1 VSGFLPEE
9 QQFLDEA
16 FACLQESRRTFTESV
31 ALQQA
36 WSADYQLSL
45 NFDERFVKAQPGN
58 RVVSPHYRL
67 REHRLANQR
76 LLSDLLDGSWDGVDL
91 DSRLAVLDEEE
102 GGHHVFYPHDTRLKK
117 RQGRWEALV
126 ETDIFLEPVQKS
138 ALDALLP
145 YLLCA
150 WLDEDNEP
158 RTLQGIKGILA
169 QVGWSEVSR
178 PDALK
183 VVRSW
188 LSGITQLRRVGQD
201 SWLPVELLPPPI
213 TRTRLQVLP
222 IRTMRSEEM
231 RAQDAQCARTPGKQ
245 AGQAYL
251 PLAPRGADPVIV
263 GGEVTNM
270 HAQWTTT
277 LRTVNIQE
285 GFLTVPAGA
294 RAVYPIAAPRQG
306 AHTHLEAMWHEDGER
321 FVLWLDRQ
329 LHLLYGPGLLAKIA
343 WGSAP
348 GDTLRIVWAPD
359 VLTIFAAGHDE
370 QVERE
375 EARLIDPTCL
385 KNLRGGLGENYRD
398 SLQRILRAVPEGLT
412 RQEIGQALVERLGH
426 TVHHGTVLALLSC
439 GGFVQQGGR
448 WLAASD
454 EAAARRALRAV
465 LVATLL
471 PPGDEADAYVAF
483 SGEQTRRTV
492 KAIVHRLE
500 EIEHSL

>member
-1 VSGFLPEE
+1 MSGFLPEE

-16 FACLQESRRTFTESV
+16 FARLQGSRRTFTESV

-58 RVVSPHYRL
+58 KAVSPHYRL

-76 LLSDLLDGSWDGVDL
+76 LVSDLLDGSWDGVDL
-91 DSRLAVLDEEE
+91 DSRLAALDEEE
-102 GGHHVFYPHDTRLKK
+102 GGHHVFYPHDTRLKS
-117 RQGRWEALV
+117 RQGRWEAVV
-126 ETDIFLEPVQKS
+126 EVDIPLEPAQKS
-138 ALDALLP
+138 ELDALLP
-145 YLLCA
+145 HLLRA
-150 WLDEDNEP
+150 WDEDNKP
-158 RTLQGIKGILA
+158 CTLRDIEKLLVQADWPEAG
-169 QVGWSEVSR
+169 R

-183 VVRSW
+183 IVRSW
-188 LSGITQLRRVGQD
+188 LSGVAQLRRVGQD
-201 SWLPVELLPPPI
+201 SWLPVGLLPAPI
-213 TRTRLQVLP
+213 SRTRLQVLP
-222 IRTMRSEEM
+222 VRTMRSEEM
-231 RAQDAQCARTPGKQ
+231 QAQDAQFARIPGKQ

-251 PLAPRGADPVIV
+251 PVAPRGADPVIV

-270 HAQWTTT
+270 YAQWATT

-294 RAVYPIAAPRQG
+294 RAVYPLAVPQPG
-306 AHTHLEAMWHEDGER
+306 AHTLLEAMWHEDGEH
-321 FVLWLDRQ
+321 FILWLDRRQ
-329 LHLLYGPGLLAKIA
+329 HLLYGPDLLAKIA
-343 WGSAP
+343 WGYAP
-348 GDTLRIVWAPD
+348 GDILRIVWASD

-370 QVERE
+370 QVARE
-375 EARLIDPTCL
+375 EARLIDPACL

-398 SLQRILRAVPEGLT
+398 SLQGVLRAAPEGLT
-412 RQEIGQALVERLGH
+412 RQKIEQALAERLGH

-439 GGFVQQGGR
+439 GGFMQRDGH
-448 WLAASD
+448 WFAASD

-471 PPGDEADAYVAF
+471 PPDDEVDVYTA
-483 SGEQTRRTV
+483 STREQTRRTV

-500 EIEHSL
+500 EIERSL